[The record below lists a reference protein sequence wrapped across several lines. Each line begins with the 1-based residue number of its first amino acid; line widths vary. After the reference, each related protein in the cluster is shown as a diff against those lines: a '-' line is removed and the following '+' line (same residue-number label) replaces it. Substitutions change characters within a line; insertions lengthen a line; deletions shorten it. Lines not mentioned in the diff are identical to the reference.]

1 MLVETA
7 SDARLRRLTG
17 EERVFAAALAVIALY
32 SAGVPLRSSAGVLVD
47 LLVAGG
53 AVALAVA
60 LFMLFLDRG
69 RVVRTLLAA
78 ALGLAASSV
87 GLALHLPRLV
97 FGRADAGDVIGVLVA
112 VAGVVLI
119 GLAFRVALRGHRRR
133 VQLLAIPVCLVLL
146 QWVVVPVMN
155 AGLVVNVPRQEI
167 PSVGSLGVG
176 SVREVTFPARDGVR
190 LSAWYAPGRR
200 GAAVILLHGSHGTRE
215 DTADHMQSLA
225 RTGYAVLAVDAR
237 GHGDSAGQTN
247 ALGWQGADDL
257 AGAVEYL
264 RTRARVPSR
273 RIAAL
278 GLSMGGEEALRAAAT
293 GVPLGAVIADGAGTS
308 TSGDTRLTSSGAVPR
323 SVSWVTMRAVEL
335 FAGEREPR
343 PLKEIVGRIDV
354 PVLLIASN
362 ADGELAIDR
371 IYRERI
377 GSTGEMWHVPDA
389 GHTKALETHRSEYAA
404 RITAF
409 LEQGLQR

>member
-7 SDARLRRLTG
+7 SNPWLRRLTG

-32 SAGVPLRSSAGVLVD
+32 SASLALRSSAGAVVD
-47 LLVAGG
+47 LLLAGG
-53 AVALAVA
+53 AVALSAA
-60 LFMLFLDRG
+60 LFVLFLHRG
-69 RVVRTLLAA
+69 RVVRTVLAA

-112 VAGVVLI
+112 VAGLVLL
-119 GLAFRVALRGHRRR
+119 GLALRVALRAHRRR

-167 PSVGSLGVG
+167 PSVGSLGVRG
-176 SVREVTFPARDGVR
+176 VREVTFAARDGVR

-200 GAAVILLHGSHGTRE
+200 GAAVILVHGSHGTRE
-215 DTADHMQSLA
+215 DTADHMRSLA
-225 RTGYAVLAVDAR
+225 RAGYAVLAVDAR

-264 RTRARVPSR
+264 RIRARIHAR

-293 GVPLGAVIADGAGTS
+293 GVPLGAVIADGAGAS
-308 TSGDTRLTSSGAVPR
+308 TSGDSRLTSSGAVPR

-371 IYRERI
+371 VYRERI
-377 GSTGEMWHVPDA
+377 GPTGELWHVPDA

-409 LEQGLQR
+409 LEQGLRR